1 MLDSCYH
8 SHVGKR
14 DAENPRNV
22 TVTGPYYWSLLL
34 VLITGPYYWS
44 LLLITG
50 TVAGPY
56 YTGSFMACSLYSV
69 MSSIPV
75 YYCTKSFCNIAC
87 SYYVLLL

>member
-56 YTGSFMACSLYSV
+56 S
-69 MSSIPV
+69 
-75 YYCTKSFCNIAC
+75 
-87 SYYVLLL
+87 